1 MLTDLLA
8 RIEKADGPDRKM
20 DARIHVALCQP
31 GPADGDDAR
40 RFRMPA
46 RNMDYED
53 VERGHYWYVQRS
65 GKSLHRAPYYTA
77 SLDAAIA
84 LVEAKLPGWG
94 WSVGHSD
101 GYLPEGTLYAKE
113 GPRFGVSHSKAETP
127 ALALLSALLRALI
140 AKGDA

>member
-1 MLTDLLA
+1 
-8 RIEKADGPDRKM
+8 
-20 DARIHVALCQP
+20 
-31 GPADGDDAR
+31 
-40 RFRMPA
+40 MPA

-84 LVEAKLPGWG
+84 LVERQLPGWRFK
-94 WSVGHSD
+94 VGQRMKMRFVAS
-101 GYLPEGTLYAKE
+101 YWAVIIPQEGRIPFFHGA
-113 GPRFGVSHSKAETP
+113 SETP